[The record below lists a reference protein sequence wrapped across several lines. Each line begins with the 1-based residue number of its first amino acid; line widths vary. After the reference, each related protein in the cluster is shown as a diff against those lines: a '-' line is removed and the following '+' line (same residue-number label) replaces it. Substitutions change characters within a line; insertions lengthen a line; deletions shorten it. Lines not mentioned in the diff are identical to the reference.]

1 MIFAEIACG
10 QRPRSHTVHVAQV
23 DKVVEVQGLQSA
35 AQYNGE
41 RGLVILYDTERGRYK
56 VRLFGAGGTEI
67 LIKHGNLIFLQ
78 KKS

>member
-1 MIFAEIACG
+1 MIFAEITCG

-23 DKVVEVQGLQSA
+23 DKVVEVQGLQNA

-41 RGLVILYDTERGRYK
+41 RGIVILWDTVSGRYK

-67 LIKHGNLIFLQ
+67 LIKHANLIFLQ
-78 KKS
+78 RKS

>member
-1 MIFAEIACG
+1 M
-10 QRPRSHTVHVAQV
+10 AQV
-23 DKVVEVQGLQSA
+23 DKVVEVQGLQNA

-41 RGLVILYDTERGRYK
+41 RGIVILYDTERGRYK